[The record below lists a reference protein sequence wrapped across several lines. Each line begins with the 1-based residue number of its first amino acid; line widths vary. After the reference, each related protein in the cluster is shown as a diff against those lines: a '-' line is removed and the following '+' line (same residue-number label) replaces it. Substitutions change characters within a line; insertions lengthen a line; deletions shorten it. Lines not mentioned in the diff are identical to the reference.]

1 MSRLVITSPDG
12 KRGILEITKPVI
24 TIGRIMVN
32 DLVLNDGSV
41 SRFHAVVKQTT
52 DGEISIAD
60 RDSTNGVKVN
70 GKRIAAE
77 TPLHHGDKAE
87 VGIYEITVESL
98 DETGFVIREPQ
109 MPETLKQVLAK
120 GGAAPI
126 TAAEPPP
133 AAAAAE
139 VLDYARRL
147 ERENYLL
154 RMLYDAGRALNGKLS
169 MDDIVE
175 QVMTLV
181 FRIAGVERAF
191 LMFFDEQ
198 GQATRQTEV
207 RHRNP
212 PAGEQPK
219 IILSRAILDRV
230 KAELQPILVVDAA
243 DDERFAASASMR
255 ISGLR
260 SAMCAPL
267 AGAQRLFAI
276 LYVDNMAKAAA
287 FTRDELNV
295 FAVVASQ
302 AASAI
307 DNLMSHRELAEQEVQ
322 RAALERFL
330 APQLVEM
337 IAAHPEKVVKLG
349 GQNQK
354 VSVMFADIRGFTG
367 IAEALPPE
375 RVVDLLNEYF
385 TRVTDVIFGN
395 GGTLD
400 KYLGDGV
407 MAVFGPPIS
416 KGGDADNAVRT
427 AIEMQR
433 LVQQLNRDAVSR
445 GWPELRIGIGI
456 NTGVV
461 TAGNIGSPRRI
472 DYTVVGDAVNVAARL
487 MAFARGGQVVI

>member
-1 MSRLVITSPDG
+1 
-12 KRGILEITKPVI
+12 
-24 TIGRIMVN
+24 
-32 DLVLNDGSV
+32 
-41 SRFHAVVKQTT
+41 
-52 DGEISIAD
+52 
-60 RDSTNGVKVN
+60 
-70 GKRIAAE
+70 
-77 TPLHHGDKAE
+77 
-87 VGIYEITVESL
+87 
-98 DETGFVIREPQ
+98 
-109 MPETLKQVLAK
+109 
-120 GGAAPI
+120 
-126 TAAEPPP
+126 
-133 AAAAAE
+133 
-139 VLDYARRL
+139 
-147 ERENYLL
+147 
-154 RMLYDAGRALNGKLS
+154 
-169 MDDIVE
+169 
-175 QVMTLV
+175 
-181 FRIAGVERAF
+181 
-191 LMFFDEQ
+191 
-198 GQATRQTEV
+198 QATRQTEV

-354 VSVMFADIRGFTG
+354 VSVMFADIRGFT
-367 IAEALPPE
+367 
-375 RVVDLLNEYF
+375 
-385 TRVTDVIFGN
+385 RVTDVIFGN

-407 MAVFGPPIS
+407 MAVFGAPIS

-445 GWPELRIGIGI
+445 GWPELRIGIVI